1 MRDIFLGLVQ
11 EHTLSINQ
19 GVCVECG
26 EVVESKSLRGHLE
39 SRHYT
44 NLKNKLCQTCGKAF
58 RIRSDLEVHMAMV
71 HEQNK
76 QSVICHVCGKDL
88 PHPKL
93 LARVSSSAADCKS
106 CEADEKHWLEFES

>member
-1 MRDIFLGLVQ
+1 MRGIFHGLVQ

-44 NLKNKLCQTCGKAF
+44 NLKNKL
-58 RIRSDLEVHMAMV
+58 LV
-71 HEQNK
+71 
-76 QSVICHVCGKDL
+76 
-88 PHPKL
+88 
-93 LARVSSSAADCKS
+93 
-106 CEADEKHWLEFES
+106 